1 MKNVFEGIYFRKVE
15 SIQGNKALLKINTF
29 TNTLK
34 RFSVTSRN
42 TFSKYETTVTVESDL
57 LSKSGNFCYRSSG
70 KIAGKLLVIAK
81 NVTRILFL
89 RICFCN
95 GRQYY
100 TNIKDSVAKL
110 FKDTNKF
117 QRQINKRAAAI
128 HYLELFNTPSFNT
141 FYSFLDVFC
150 EDHLKKIRKKKSP
163 PFSLRI
169 FD

>member
-70 KIAGKLLVIAK
+70 KIAGRLLVIAK

-89 RICFCN
+89 RIYVFVMVV
-95 GRQYY
+95 
-100 TNIKDSVAKL
+100 NII
-110 FKDTNKF
+110 
-117 QRQINKRAAAI
+117 QI
-128 HYLELFNTPSFNT
+128 
-141 FYSFLDVFC
+141 
-150 EDHLKKIRKKKSP
+150 
-163 PFSLRI
+163 
-169 FD
+169 